1 MKHIFIVN
9 PAAGHGLAE
18 KTYLPQILSFC
29 KDSELEYEIHR
40 SLNKQEIGTYI
51 KQRAAVGDD
60 VRFYAIGG
68 DGTLCD
74 VVNGAI
80 GFPNAEVAVLP
91 SGTGNDFVRNF
102 TNKENFFDLEKQTAG
117 KAVPVDVIKCND
129 FYSIN
134 MLNIGADCEV
144 VVKAASYKTQNG
156 SLSYARG
163 ALAILPKG
171 PKYRMAYTDENGEE
185 HEEDLLLCAIGNGHY
200 CGGGFKS
207 CPKASLQD
215 GLMDVV
221 IVRPVTGFRMLKM
234 LLKYH
239 QGTHLDAPDAADL
252 IKFMQVSEFRLK
264 AIDDVSVSVDGEV
277 LPFTEG
283 DMKII
288 PGAIRF
294 SIPEGSEI
302 I

>member
-9 PAAGHGLAE
+9 PVAGHGLAE
-18 KTYLPQILSFC
+18 KTYQPQILSFL
-29 KDSELEYEIHR
+29 KDSGLEYEIHR

-51 KQRAAVGDD
+51 KQRASVGDD
-60 VRFYAIGG
+60 IRFYAIGG

-74 VVNGAI
+74 IVNGAI
-80 GFPNAEVAVLP
+80 GFPNAEVAALP

-102 TNKENFFDLEKQTAG
+102 TGKENFFDLKKQVNG

-144 VVKAASYKTQNG
+144 VVKAASYKKMSG
-156 SLSYARG
+156 SMSYARG
-163 ALAILPKG
+163 ALAVLPKG

-185 HEEDLLLCAIGNGHY
+185 HEEDLLLAAIGNGHF

-221 IVRPVTGFRMLKM
+221 LVRPVVGLKLFKM

-239 QGTHLDAPDAADL
+239 QGTHLESAEADEL
-252 IKFMQVSEFRLK
+252 IKFMQVSKFRLR
-264 AIDDVSVSVDGEV
+264 AIDSVSVSVDGEV

-283 DMKII
+283 DISII
-288 PGAIRF
+288 PGAIKF
-294 SIPEGSEI
+294 VIPEGSEMI
-302 I
+302 